1 MGRTNHIAASC
12 PQARLPSI
20 QDDKRQCRAFAGSAV
35 RDVIQM
41 GRSPMIKIPYKVPT
55 LALSLGAA
63 LICAAPGSP
72 MAGAAVD
79 LSTAVTSPSG
89 TIFVIPSGNC
99 FVQEGGA
106 PFNVAIG
113 ITHNGSGSCITGT
126 GGCTDV
132 DSFALTRHSRVRRGY
147 PKLQRRQFLS
157 ERRAVDP
164 RRCGAS
170 LVHWRRGYVC
180 SESLCRSQP
189 FRGRHRRCLLG
200 DKCERGGV
208 GGECRVRGTASAR
221 QPLHEGSCD

>member
-1 MGRTNHIAASC
+1 
-12 PQARLPSI
+12 
-20 QDDKRQCRAFAGSAV
+20 
-35 RDVIQM
+35 
-41 GRSPMIKIPYKVPT
+41 MIKIPYKVPT

-132 DSFALTRHSRVRRGY
+132 DAFALFENDPTLARGVDDSGANFEPDSDWDFKYVVNPALGAPSAHPAGHPAFPRATRISQIATQAISLRAAGSGPTSMWSFLGALAPWVRM
-147 PKLQRRQFLS
+147 F
-157 ERRAVDP
+157 
-164 RRCGAS
+164 
-170 LVHWRRGYVC
+170 
-180 SESLCRSQP
+180 
-189 FRGRHRRCLLG
+189 
-200 DKCERGGV
+200 
-208 GGECRVRGTASAR
+208 
-221 QPLHEGSCD
+221 